1 MQQVIAV
8 SLCATHA
15 FSKQVRPAIR
25 LLKGLGVE
33 GDARSTARGCGRTR
47 PSRTCARST

>member
-25 LLKGLGVE
+25 LLK
-33 GDARSTARGCGRTR
+33 ASASRATPTTAS
-47 PSRTCARST
+47 P